1 MKHRVNWITVA
12 EMMASSETKQK
23 STPDILWIGEKKEY
37 LTNGIIREDNMKL
50 EPRNFERTGK
60 I

>member
-1 MKHRVNWITVA
+1 
-12 EMMASSETKQK
+12 MASDEKKQK
-23 STPDILWIGEKKEY
+23 STPEILRIGEKKEY

-50 EPRNFERTGK
+50 EPRIFERMDK

>member
-1 MKHRVNWITVA
+1 
-12 EMMASSETKQK
+12 MASSKKKRENNSWQ
-23 STPDILWIGEKKEY
+23 TPDGREKEY

-50 EPRNFERTGK
+50 EPRNFERTDK

>member
-1 MKHRVNWITVA
+1 MRTKNSSG
-12 EMMASSETKQK
+12 MMVSGDAKQK
-23 STPDILWIGEKKEY
+23 STPEILWIGEKKEY

-50 EPRNFERTGK
+50 EPRNFERTDK